1 MEEKVREIEFLWS
14 HMCALNALMHWVM
27 EEELGPNK
35 IIEALGD
42 DDAAA
47 VFNCLPKITQAFE
60 WGHHCVLRERI
71 GHERT

>member
-1 MEEKVREIEFLWS
+1 MEEKVRVIEFQWS
-14 HMCALNALMHWVM
+14 HMCALNALMHFVI
-27 EEELGPNK
+27 EGLGPNK

-71 GHERT
+71 GHETT

>member
-1 MEEKVREIEFLWS
+1 MSDSKNIEFLGS
-14 HMCALNALMHWVM
+14 HMCALNALMHFVI
-27 EEELGPNK
+27 EEVGPEK

>member
-14 HMCALNALMHWVM
+14 HMCALNALMHFM
-27 EEELGPNK
+27 MEELGPNK

>member
-1 MEEKVREIEFLWS
+1 MKEKVREIEFLWC
-14 HMCALNALMHWVM
+14 HMCALNALMHYMIGEV
-27 EEELGPNK
+27 GPEK

-47 VFNCLPKITQAFE
+47 VFNCLPKITEAFE

-71 GHERT
+71 GHERS

>member
-14 HMCALNALMHWVM
+14 HMCALNALMHFVM
-27 EEELGPNK
+27 EELGPNK

-60 WGHHCVLRERI
+60 WGHHCVLREDW
-71 GHERT
+71 T